1 MQPDEELSPERIA
14 LNTQPKGME
23 GVYEDNLP
31 RVAGVEVD
39 IRKVKRYEDRLGSR
53 GEGRAKEK
61 ENNFFLFLKIYED
74 QLGSKL
80 EQQPFP
86 GNGARKLVGYFN
98 DAN

>member
-1 MQPDEELSPERIA
+1 MAIK
-14 LNTQPKGME
+14 TQPTGTE

-39 IRKVKRYEDRLGSR
+39 IRKVKTYEDRLGSR
-53 GEGRAKEK
+53 GEARAKEK

-80 EQQPFP
+80 
-86 GNGARKLVGYFN
+86 
-98 DAN
+98 